1 MSQEA
6 KPGDMEITWRMR
18 PGQARAFIV
27 GMVLSVLLSAG
38 IGFACGVFS
47 VGAGWVK

>member
-1 MSQEA
+1 MSA
-6 KPGDMEITWRMR
+6 KPGAMEVTMKLTRK
-18 PGQARAFIV
+18 QVTAFYV
-27 GMVLSVLLSAG
+27 GIALSVLLSFG